1 MDKSLEK
8 SLLVWLKSQKKACG
22 WFVKLSVWCGM
33 LSAIA
38 LIAQAYLIAT
48 LLDGVI
54 VGNALQALTE
64 GANSTQAQSTVGASD
79 YLPHFMALIGLML
92 LRALLAYGRERAS
105 FEAGK
110 RLRQQIR
117 GAVMDKLTRLGPAF
131 IKGKPAGSWA
141 SIVLEQVEDLQDF
154 YARYLPQMTLA
165 GVIPLLILIAVFP
178 INWAAGLILLL
189 TAPLIPLFMI
199 LVGMGAADANRKNFN
214 ALARLS
220 GHFMDRLKGL
230 STLKLFHRG
239 DAELKVIEKASEEF
253 RSRTMSVLRMAFL
266 SSAVLEFFAA
276 VSIAVLAVYFGF
288 SYLGHLDF
296 GYYGAHAQ
304 LGPNANEGLPFS
316 LFVGLFILILAP
328 EFYQPLRDMGTH
340 YHAKAQAIGAA
351 QALMTLLELPE
362 PESGSK
368 LEPGSKPE
376 SSFEPDSEP
385 DSSQDKLG
393 QQTRLDKLTH
403 LSVKDLEVFSTD
415 GSRLLGPIS
424 FELQQ
429 GEHLALVGPSG
440 AGKTSLLNAL
450 LGFLPYKGKL
460 LIDGVELASLDLA
473 HWRQQLAWLG
483 QEPQLFHGTVRE
495 NVALAN
501 PEMTDEQVWQLL
513 EQANIHEFVRSQSL
527 GLAMPIGEQSS
538 TLSVGQAQRIALARA
553 LGQAAQVFILDE
565 PTASLDSVSEQL
577 VSRTLKAA
585 MAGKMGIMVTHRVE
599 QLDHMSSILV
609 LDKGKIVQRG
619 DFATLSTEAGLFQ
632 IMLHENT
639 ESVADIGLESPMPDT
654 HSDIALGTT
663 EGAAQ

>member
-54 VGNALQALTE
+54 VGNALQAFTE
-64 GANSTQAQSTVGASD
+64 GGNSTPIQSAVGASD

-230 STLKLFHRG
+230 ATLKLFHRG

-351 QALMTLLELPE
+351 QALMTLLEHPE
-362 PESGSK
+362 PES
-368 LEPGSKPE
+368 
-376 SSFEPDSEP
+376 SF
-385 DSSQDKLG
+385 SQDKLG

-415 GSRLLGPIS
+415 GCRLLGPIS
-424 FELQQ
+424 FELKQ

-501 PEMTDEQVWQLL
+501 PEMTDEQIWQLL
-513 EQANIHEFVRSQSL
+513 EQANIHEFVRSQPL
-527 GLAMPIGEQSS
+527 GLATPIGEQSS

-577 VSRTLKAA
+577 VSRTLQAA
-585 MAGKMGIMVTHRVE
+585 MVGKMGIMVTHRVE

>member
-230 STLKLFHRG
+230 ATLKLFHRG

-351 QALMTLLELPE
+351 QALMTLLEHPE
-362 PESGSK
+362 PES
-368 LEPGSKPE
+368 
-376 SSFEPDSEP
+376 SSA
-385 DSSQDKLG
+385 QDKLG
-393 QQTRLDKLTH
+393 LQTRLDKLTH

-424 FELQQ
+424 FELKQ

-460 LIDGVELASLDLA
+460 LIDGVELANLDLA

-513 EQANIHEFVRSQSL
+513 EQANIHEFVRSQPL
-527 GLAMPIGEQSS
+527 GLATPIGEQSS

-585 MAGKMGIMVTHRVE
+585 MAGKMGIMVTHRVD

-632 IMLHENT
+632 TMLHENT
-639 ESVADIGLESPMPDT
+639 ESVADIELESPMPDT

>member
-22 WFVKLSVWCGM
+22 WFLKLSVWCGI

-38 LIAQAYLIAT
+38 LIVQAYLIAT

-54 VGNALQALTE
+54 IGNGLLGS
-64 GANSTQAQSTVGASD
+64 GANSPQSTIGASD
-79 YLPHFMALIGLML
+79 YLPHLMALIGLML
-92 LRALLAYGRERAS
+92 LRAGLAYARERAS
-105 FEAGK
+105 FEAGR
-110 RLRQQIR
+110 RLRQHIR
-117 GAVMDKLTRLGPAF
+117 SAVMDKLTRLGPAF

-165 GVIPLLILIAVFP
+165 GVIPLLILLAVFP

-230 STLKLFHRG
+230 ATLKLFNRG

-296 GYYGAHAQ
+296 GYYGTHAHI
-304 LGPNANEGLPFS
+304 GPNANEGLPFS

-351 QALMTLLELPE
+351 QALMTLLEHPE
-362 PESGSK
+362 PQPTESVAS
-368 LEPGSKPE
+368 
-376 SSFEPDSEP
+376 D
-385 DSSQDKLG
+385 
-393 QQTRLDKLTH
+393 TRLDKIESLIAEE
-403 LSVKDLEVFSTD
+403 LEVFSVD
-415 GSRLLGPIS
+415 GTRLLGPIS
-424 FELQQ
+424 FELKQE
-429 GEHLALVGPSG
+429 EHLALVGPSG

-450 LGFLPYKGKL
+450 LGFLPYQGKL
-460 LIDGVELASLDLA
+460 LINGVELSSIDLA
-473 HWRQQLAWLG
+473 HWRRQLAWLG
-483 QEPQLFHGTVRE
+483 QEPQLFHGIVRE

-501 PEMTDEQVWQLL
+501 PNITDEQVWHLL
-513 EQANIHEFVRSQSL
+513 EQANIHEFVRTQPL
-527 GLAMPIGEQSS
+527 GLATPIGEQSS

-553 LGQAAQVFILDE
+553 LAQASQVFILDE
-565 PTASLDSVSEQL
+565 PSASLDSVSEQL
-577 VSRTLKAA
+577 LTLTLNRA
-585 MAGKMGIMVTHRVE
+585 MAGKMCIMVTHRLD
-599 QLDHMSSILV
+599 QLDRMQSILV
-609 LDKGKIVQRG
+609 LDKGLIVQRG
-619 DFATLSTEAGLFQ
+619 DFASLSVQAGLFQ
-632 IMLHENT
+632 TMLHENI
-639 ESVADIGLESPMPDT
+639 ESVADIELAAVEPQSRVDT
-654 HSDIALGTT
+654 QIDLIATSNST

>member
-22 WFVKLSVWCGM
+22 WFLKLSVWCGI

-38 LIAQAYLIAT
+38 LIVQAYLIAT

-54 VGNALQALTE
+54 IGNGLLGL
-64 GANSTQAQSTVGASD
+64 GADSAQTVISASD

-92 LRALLAYGRERAS
+92 LRAILAYGRERAS
-105 FEAGK
+105 FEAGR

-117 GAVMDKLTRLGPAF
+117 SAVMDKLTRLGPAF

-230 STLKLFHRG
+230 ATLKLFNRG

-304 LGPNANEGLPFS
+304 IGPNTNEGLPFS

-351 QALMTLLELPE
+351 QALMTLLEHPE
-362 PESGSK
+362 PESGFK
-368 LEPGSKPE
+368 LESGSGLG
-376 SSFEPDSEP
+376 
-385 DSSQDKLG
+385 SSQDKLG

-424 FELQQ
+424 FELKQ

-460 LIDGVELASLDLA
+460 LIDGVELANLDLA

-513 EQANIHEFVRSQSL
+513 EQANIHEFVRSQPL
-527 GLAMPIGEQSS
+527 GLATPIGEQSS

-577 VSRTLKAA
+577 VSCTLKAA
-585 MAGKMGIMVTHRVE
+585 MAGKMGIMVTHRVD

-609 LDKGKIVQRG
+609 LDKGEIVQRG
-619 DFATLSTEAGLFQ
+619 NFATLSTEAGLFQ
-632 IMLHENT
+632 TMLHENT
-639 ESVADIGLESPMPDT
+639 ESVADIGLEPSMPDT

>member
-230 STLKLFHRG
+230 ATLKLFHRG

-351 QALMTLLELPE
+351 QALMTLLEHPE
-362 PESGSK
+362 PES
-368 LEPGSKPE
+368 
-376 SSFEPDSEP
+376 SSA
-385 DSSQDKLG
+385 QDKLG
-393 QQTRLDKLTH
+393 RQTRLDKLTH

-424 FELQQ
+424 FELKQ

-460 LIDGVELASLDLA
+460 LIDGVELANLDLA

-513 EQANIHEFVRSQSL
+513 EQANIHEFVRSQPL
-527 GLAMPIGEQSS
+527 GLATPIGEQSS

-585 MAGKMGIMVTHRVE
+585 MAGKMGIMVTHRVD

-609 LDKGKIVQRG
+609 LDKGEIVQRG

-632 IMLHENT
+632 TMLHENT